1 MTTTCRNL
9 LIPGLIFFLSLAF
22 CSSLAQQ
29 STAAEKTDALMLN
42 GNYEKALVLL
52 NGQIKK
58 DSLKPDP
65 YYKAGVIYQDLRR
78 HDKAIPMLSRA
89 AAMDTNNSSYYFA
102 LGKSY
107 EFLGH
112 DAKAVRLYRLA
123 YIKDNNNMNAAYALL
138 NSLSSSGYYSE
149 AQALAERMLR
159 KDSANSFL
167 YSQMA
172 FCSIRTDSFAQAMKY
187 YEKALSYN
195 RSDVTS
201 LQQLIILCIKFNRMN
216 MADSLIS
223 YGLSEYSDIPGFYRL
238 KAEVLYKAGNYEQA
252 ADNYLR
258 CAALGDSSA
267 NVMYKL
273 GMSYYYY
280 GLNNSR
286 LSYNDRVKYYTMSR
300 DALMSSFRA
309 DSQNPLVCHYIGIMN
324 SRIGEYDQAL
334 DFFSIASQMSIAGFA
349 PEIYYYIGECSR
361 ISKNY
366 TDAVYAYKKSLAL
379 DPNSA
384 TAVASLNFVSDI
396 YQQQLND
403 RASLYIFYK
412 EFLNSHSN
420 IRQDI
425 SELVS
430 GRMNSVRKFA
440 GSVK

>member
-1 MTTTCRNL
+1 MTNTYRTL
-9 LIPGLIFFLSLAF
+9 LIPELIFLLSLSF
-22 CSSLAQQ
+22 CSSRAQQ
-29 STAAEKTDALMLN
+29 ATATEIINALMLN
-42 GNYEKALVLL
+42 GKYEKALVLL
-52 NGQIKK
+52 NGQIKQ

-65 YYKAGVIYQDLRR
+65 YYKAGLIYQEFHR
-78 HDKAIPMLSRA
+78 HDKAIAMLSRA
-89 AAMDTNNSSYYFA
+89 AAMDTNNSSYHFA

-107 EFLGH
+107 ALLGH

-123 YIKDNNNMNAAYALL
+123 YTKDSNNMNAAYALL
-138 NSLSSSGYYSE
+138 NSLGTSGYYSE
-149 AQALAERMLR
+149 AQALARKMLEN
-159 KDSANSFL
+159 DSTNSYL
-167 YSQMA
+167 YSQLA
-172 FCSIRTDSFAQAMKY
+172 FCSMRSDSFAQAMKY
-187 YEKALSYN
+187 YEKALSLN
-195 RSDVTS
+195 QSDINS

-223 YGLSEYSDIPGFYRL
+223 YGLKEYNDIPGFYRL
-238 KAEVLYKAGNYEQA
+238 KAEVLYKAGNYELA
-252 ADNYLR
+252 AENYMH

-273 GMSYYYY
+273 GMSYYNY

-324 SRIGEYDQAL
+324 SRIGEYAQAL
-334 DFFSIASQMSIAGFA
+334 EYFSIASQMSIAGFA

-379 DPNSA
+379 DPNST
-384 TAVASLNFVSDI
+384 TALASLNFISDI
-396 YQQQLND
+396 YQQLND
-403 RASLYIFYK
+403 KASLYIFYR
-412 EFLNSHSN
+412 ELLNSHSN
-420 IRQDI
+420 IREDI
-425 SELVS
+425 SEIVS
-430 GRMNSVRKFA
+430 GRMKMVQKYS